1 MYVHIEGIIE
11 PLDSSTSFAVIR
23 ALGILIDNAL
33 EETSRSGNSKF
44 SVLLINSSSYLEVNV
59 INDVTAGF
67 ELSNLNQSGFTTK
80 GPDYLTFI
88 QETVQQYLLIEELP
102 AKIRLATTSATELLA
117 TIDWSAI
124 NDSIFLLDIELGD
137 SATSGVDVATAIR
150 KKSYYVD
157 ILFITSHVDEAL
169 RILEHKI
176 APLDMINKNSP
187 SKTEKKI
194 RNNILYAI
202 KRLKARQVA
211 SPRLFSYS
219 INSSI
224 FSLEMD
230 ELIYIQTAPGVSGTL
245 ELHAENEITTFPG
258 NLKELATKYT
268 NLCRCHKSIL
278 INPAHVLRLDI
289 TNRFVYMDNQD
300 KLEVSIRRI
309 GELRNILTGTR
320 ALS

>member
-1 MYVHIEGIIE
+1 M
-11 PLDSSTSFAVIR
+11 PKNKT
-23 ALGILIDNAL
+23 ILNIYILEDN
-33 EETSRSGNSKF
+33 
-44 SVLLINSSSYLEVNV
+44 
-59 INDVTAGF
+59 
-67 ELSNLNQSGFTTK
+67 
-80 GPDYLTFI
+80 PDYLTFI

-117 TIDWSAI
+117 AVDWSAI

-150 KKSYYVD
+150 RKSYYVD

-211 SPRLFSYS
+211 SPL
-219 INSSI
+219 
-224 FSLEMD
+224 SL
-230 ELIYIQTAPGVSGTL
+230 IHI
-245 ELHAENEITTFPG
+245 
-258 NLKELATKYT
+258 
-268 NLCRCHKSIL
+268 
-278 INPAHVLRLDI
+278 
-289 TNRFVYMDNQD
+289 
-300 KLEVSIRRI
+300 
-309 GELRNILTGTR
+309 
-320 ALS
+320 